1 MQIMSSDDSDY
12 DDEGKEILVTR
23 PLPWL
28 SDSVQH
34 FKHLLDQ
41 EILRFKNPQSLR
53 QMKKRVEGAVSTRD
67 APADSTRYPSW
78 VLQ

>member
-1 MQIMSSDDSDY
+1 MSSDDSDC

-23 PLPWL
+23 PLTWL

-34 FKHLLDQ
+34 FKRVLDE
-41 EILRFKNPQSLR
+41 EIMKEKNPQSRR
-53 QMKKRVEGAVSTRD
+53 QMKGRVEGIRSPPD
-67 APADSTRYPSW
+67 PGKYPSW